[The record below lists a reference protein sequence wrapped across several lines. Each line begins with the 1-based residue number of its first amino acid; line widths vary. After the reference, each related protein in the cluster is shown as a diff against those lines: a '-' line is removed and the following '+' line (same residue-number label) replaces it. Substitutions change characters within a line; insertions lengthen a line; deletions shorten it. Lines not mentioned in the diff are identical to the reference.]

1 MGYRFT
7 IGRIALGLLML
18 LQGIL
23 IIQGNSKEQLQQFK
37 DLRSYLNKNQ
47 ASKDTYWYQLSQA
60 AGGSYTDQTLSMLVF
75 GQAMIMVISGALVI
89 ANVRFGGLLMTGA
102 MISLIATR
110 DNPLLGTSELTW
122 KLNF

>member
-1 MGYRFT
+1 
-7 IGRIALGLLML
+7 
-18 LQGIL
+18 
-23 IIQGNSKEQLQQFK
+23 
-37 DLRSYLNKNQ
+37 
-47 ASKDTYWYQLSQA
+47 
-60 AGGSYTDQTLSMLVF
+60 
-75 GQAMIMVISGALVI
+75 MIMVISGALVI

>member
-47 ASKDTYWYQLSQA
+47 ASKDTYWY
-60 AGGSYTDQTLSMLVF
+60 
-75 GQAMIMVISGALVI
+75 
-89 ANVRFGGLLMTGA
+89 
-102 MISLIATR
+102 
-110 DNPLLGTSELTW
+110 
-122 KLNF
+122 